1 MLSATQWFTSVFD
14 AFSALKTWNDDDE
27 KICFSSHHLKDKKNT
42 VHCFELGIKSQMYD
56 VLKIIQSIAPILS
69 DLYYALDLRRRQKLA
84 E

>member
-1 MLSATQWFTSVFD
+1 
-14 AFSALKTWNDDDE
+14 
-27 KICFSSHHLKDKKNT
+27 
-42 VHCFELGIKSQMYD
+42 MYD